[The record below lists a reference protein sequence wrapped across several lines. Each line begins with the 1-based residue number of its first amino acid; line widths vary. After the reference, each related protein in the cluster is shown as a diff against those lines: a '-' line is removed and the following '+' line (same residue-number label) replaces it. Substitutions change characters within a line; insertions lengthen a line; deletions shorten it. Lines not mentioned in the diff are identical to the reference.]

1 MYKKSLCFSLFII
14 VAISMNVA
22 DIFHLKY
29 IGKAYAHILTSNENA
44 ALLAM
49 FYQIQT
55 EAELAQRAYASNATL
70 AQEHAENALE
80 LLRVDWTNS
89 TADKAIVVNDIAP
102 ILYTLDNSVKQDQ
115 SDTDIEMIVSYFY
128 YAVEKFVDDYVGKSI
143 LNNPTIQALAL
154 VDITNVVD
162 NKYASAF
169 GTGSGKMPSAVGMS
183 RMMTNN
189 NALNMKTNNSEE
201 LSLAQN
207 NDNTHSLTSFISLTN
222 ISDYQTAQALATEAK
237 TIFNNRLTTKV
248 HPNMASSTT
257 ILQLGEGLD
266 LLSTSINNKTSY
278 EDVMTIIHG
287 RIHPLLIRAYDL
299 M

>member
-1 MYKKSLCFSLFII
+1 MHIFSHQMKMLP
-14 VAISMNVA
+14 
-22 DIFHLKY
+22 
-29 IGKAYAHILTSNENA
+29 
-44 ALLAM
+44 LLAM

-55 EAELAQRAYASNATL
+55 EAQLAQRAYASNVTL

-80 LLRVDWTNS
+80 LLRVEWTNS
-89 TADKAIVVNDIAP
+89 TADKVIVVNDIAP

-115 SDTDIEMIVSYFY
+115 SDTDIEMIVSYLY
-128 YAVEKFVDDYVGKSI
+128 YAVEKFIDDYVGKST

-183 RMMTNN
+183 HMMSNN
-189 NALNMKTNNSEE
+189 NALNMKTNSSEE

-207 NDNTHSLTSFISLTN
+207 NDNTYRPTSFISLTN

-248 HPNMASSTT
+248 HPNMASATT
-257 ILQLGEGLD
+257 ILKLGEGLD

>member
-22 DIFHLKY
+22 DIFYPKY
-29 IGKAYAHILTSNENA
+29 IGKAYAHILSSNENA

-55 EAELAQRAYASNATL
+55 EAELAQRAYASNVTL
-70 AQEHAENALE
+70 AQEHPENALE

-115 SDTDIEMIVSYFY
+115 SDSDIEMIVSYLY
-128 YAVEKFVDDYVGKSI
+128 YAVEKFVNDYVGKSI
-143 LNNPTIQALAL
+143 LNNPTIQALVL

-162 NKYASAF
+162 NKYASAV

-183 RMMTNN
+183 HMMSNN
-189 NALNMKTNNSEE
+189 NALNMKTNSSEE
-201 LSLAQN
+201 ISLAQS
-207 NDNTHSLTSFISLTN
+207 NDNTHSPTSFISLIN

-248 HPNMASSTT
+248 HPNMASATT

-278 EDVMTIIHG
+278 EDVMIIIHG

>member
-29 IGKAYAHILTSNENA
+29 IGKAYAHILSSNENA

-55 EAELAQRAYASNATL
+55 AAELAQRAYASNVTL

-80 LLRVDWTNS
+80 LLRVEWTNS
-89 TADKAIVVNDIAP
+89 TADKVIVVNDIAP

-115 SDTDIEMIVSYFY
+115 SDTDIEMIVSYLY

-183 RMMTNN
+183 HMMSNN
-189 NALNMKTNNSEE
+189 NALNMKTNSSEE
-201 LSLAQN
+201 LSLAQS
-207 NDNTHSLTSFISLTN
+207 NDNTHSPTSFISLTN

-248 HPNMASSTT
+248 HPNMASATT